1 MGLADQLRAKRV
13 YFDTNIFIYI
23 LEGNAEYKALSEEL
37 MALLDAE
44 AFRAFSSQITF
55 AEILPPLVRQGDEAV
70 LSETIEFLR
79 DSALFS
85 LCSVNE
91 DISIQAGVLRGQRGM
106 KTPDALHVATA
117 LYQRC
122 DVFLTNDRG
131 IRTPE
136 EMPTIMLSDFLSE

>member
-1 MGLADQLRAKRV
+1 MGLADRLRGQRV

-23 LEGNAEYKALSEEL
+23 LEGNADYKDISEEL
-37 MALLDAE
+37 MELLLEGD
-44 AFRAFSSQITF
+44 FKAFSSQLTF
-55 AEILPPLVRQGDEAV
+55 AEILPLLVRRGDEEII
-70 LSETIEFLR
+70 SETIEFLR
-79 DSALFS
+79 DSELFS

-91 DISIQAGVLRGQRGM
+91 DISIQAGFLRGELSM

-122 DVFLTNDRG
+122 DIFLTNDQG

-136 EMPTIMLSDFLSE
+136 GMQRLLFSDFISE